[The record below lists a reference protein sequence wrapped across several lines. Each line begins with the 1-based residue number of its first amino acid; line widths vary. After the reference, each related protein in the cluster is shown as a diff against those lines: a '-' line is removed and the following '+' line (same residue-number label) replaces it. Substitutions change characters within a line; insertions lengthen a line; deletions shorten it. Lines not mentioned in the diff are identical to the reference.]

1 MAHEQ
6 TLAIVSFAAGA
17 HRFAAEA
24 CQIDA
29 LVDARVDVPV
39 DNLAATTIEAL
50 LGVPQPDA
58 AHRRC
63 LRLGAQRVAVGEPV
77 ELRALPADQLH
88 ALPELVARRIGIAGV
103 RALAL
108 EADGA
113 LLLVDLRALLAERRP
128 G

>member
-29 LVDARVDVPV
+29 LVDAPV
-39 DNLAATTIEAL
+39 DDPAPTTIEAL

-63 LRLGAQRVAVGEPV
+63 LRLGAQRVAVGDPV

-113 LLLVDLRALLAERRP
+113 LLLVDLRALLAARRS

>member
-29 LVDARVDVPV
+29 LVDEQ
-39 DNLAATTIEAL
+39 AATTIEAL
-50 LGVPQPDA
+50 LGVPQLGA

-77 ELRALPADQLH
+77 ELRALPTDQLH
-88 ALPELVARRIGIAGV
+88 PLPELVARRIAIAGV

-113 LLLVDLRALLAERRP
+113 LLLVDLRALLAERRSE
-128 G
+128 